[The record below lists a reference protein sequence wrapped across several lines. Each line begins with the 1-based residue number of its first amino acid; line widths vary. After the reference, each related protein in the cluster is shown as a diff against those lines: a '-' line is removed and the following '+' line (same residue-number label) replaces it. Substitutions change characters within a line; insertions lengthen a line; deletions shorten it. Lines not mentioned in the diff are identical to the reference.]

1 MSAALARVLE
11 YMEKIRPRAAAGAGA
26 EPPPSM
32 REHITE
38 APTLLPTV
46 IFQDLVFGAELGSG
60 AFSTVRYCKHVQRG
74 TAARLWPE
82 YAAKV
87 LRSQL
92 MKELGYE
99 RSVRR
104 EIAVLRQLTHPGISR
119 LVASFRWKGDV
130 YLLLEYASRGD
141 LHTALRRYGSLALP
155 NARFIFAEVCVAL
168 RSVHELGYTFG
179 DLKPENILLTASG
192 HAKLTDFGAAR
203 PMAAHPAA
211 AAAIRAA
218 RNVIME
224 LRDGDWRAKKA
235 ADDAAA
241 AGVAMEVDE
250 GDANGDGDGDEGEG
264 EGEEDGRLE
273 GTAVY
278 LSPELVGGAA
288 PSVASDCWA
297 LGCTLYHALCGR
309 PPVWADSQAEVMKRI
324 VKFDG
329 LDDGKFPDG
338 FDADARE
345 LATAL
350 MTPAVDARLGGGGV
364 SDVLVHDFF
373 GGLDVDSLY
382 SQTPPPLKGGIAA
395 PAPHAAWSRR
405 QNSMMWSP
413 LPQRYEFGEEGGG
426 LEPIEETSVE
436 ANAPFTPTLA
446 PLRELLPPPGAE
458 AGHHSALVAH
468 REVDEESLE
477 PMEA

>member
-1 MSAALARVLE
+1 
-11 YMEKIRPRAAAGAGA
+11 
-26 EPPPSM
+26 
-32 REHITE
+32 
-38 APTLLPTV
+38 
-46 IFQDLVFGAELGSG
+46 
-60 AFSTVRYCKHVQRG
+60 
-74 TAARLWPE
+74 
-82 YAAKV
+82 
-87 LRSQL
+87 
-92 MKELGYE
+92 
-99 RSVRR
+99 
-104 EIAVLRQLTHPGISR
+104 
-119 LVASFRWKGDV
+119 
-130 YLLLEYASRGD
+130 
-141 LHTALRRYGSLALP
+141 
-155 NARFIFAEVCVAL
+155 
-168 RSVHELGYTFG
+168 
-179 DLKPENILLTASG
+179 
-192 HAKLTDFGAAR
+192 
-203 PMAAHPAA
+203 
-211 AAAIRAA
+211 
-218 RNVIME
+218 
-224 LRDGDWRAKKA
+224 
-235 ADDAAA
+235 
-241 AGVAMEVDE
+241 
-250 GDANGDGDGDEGEG
+250 
-264 EGEEDGRLE
+264 
-273 GTAVY
+273 
-278 LSPELVGGAA
+278 
-288 PSVASDCWA
+288 
-297 LGCTLYHALCGR
+297 
-309 PPVWADSQAEVMKRI
+309 MKRI

-329 LDDGKFPDG
+329 LDDSKFPEG

-477 PMEA
+477 AC

>member
-1 MSAALARVLE
+1 
-11 YMEKIRPRAAAGAGA
+11 
-26 EPPPSM
+26 M

-92 MKELGYE
+92 MTELGYE

-104 EIAVLRQLTHPGISR
+104 EIAVLRQLAHPGISR

-235 ADDAAA
+235 
-241 AGVAMEVDE
+241 
-250 GDANGDGDGDEGEG
+250 
-264 EGEEDGRLE
+264 R
-273 GTAVY
+273 T
-278 LSPELVGGAA
+278 
-288 PSVASDCWA
+288 
-297 LGCTLYHALCGR
+297 T
-309 PPVWADSQAEVMKRI
+309 
-324 VKFDG
+324 
-329 LDDGKFPDG
+329 
-338 FDADARE
+338 
-345 LATAL
+345 
-350 MTPAVDARLGGGGV
+350 
-364 SDVLVHDFF
+364 
-373 GGLDVDSLY
+373 
-382 SQTPPPLKGGIAA
+382 
-395 PAPHAAWSRR
+395 RR
-405 QNSMMWSP
+405 
-413 LPQRYEFGEEGGG
+413 RR
-426 LEPIEETSVE
+426 
-436 ANAPFTPTLA
+436 A
-446 PLRELLPPPGAE
+446 
-458 AGHHSALVAH
+458 
-468 REVDEESLE
+468 
-477 PMEA
+477 

>member
-1 MSAALARVLE
+1 M
-11 YMEKIRPRAAAGAGA
+11 
-26 EPPPSM
+26 
-32 REHITE
+32 
-38 APTLLPTV
+38 
-46 IFQDLVFGAELGSG
+46 
-60 AFSTVRYCKHVQRG
+60 QRG

-250 GDANGDGDGDEGEG
+250 GDADGDGDGDEGEG

-273 GTAVY
+273 GTAVSSRETSSAARRR
-278 LSPELVGGAA
+278 SPPTAGRSG
-288 PSVASDCWA
+288 
-297 LGCTLYHALCGR
+297 TLYHALCGR

-364 SDVLVHDFF
+364 SDVLAHGFF
-373 GGLDVDSLY
+373 GGLDVDSLF

-413 LPQRYEFGEEGGG
+413 LPQRVWRGGA
-426 LEPIEETSVE
+426 LPIEVVGQSRRTRRH
-436 ANAPFTPTLA
+436 ADARA
-446 PLRELLPPPGAE
+446 CCCRRRA
-458 AGHHSALVAH
+458 AALVAAP
-468 REVDEESLE
+468 RGGRGEVGADGGVRCVRL
-477 PMEA
+477 